1 MAGVLQTGV
10 EQQAI
15 QGFILFK
22 KRMSDGLNLIKVGQI
37 RQQHAAFSRQPAEGL
52 ISSLLTAADHGEPVP
67 LLLQP
72 FGGETADTA
81 AGSGDQPV
89 L

>member
-1 MAGVLQTGV
+1 
-10 EQQAI
+10 
-15 QGFILFK
+15 
-22 KRMSDGLNLIKVGQI
+22 LNLIKVGQI